1 MTDYAMK
8 ICYVNDPVVAA
19 VGSSMAGV
27 KIGWLRVVGFLEG
40 SAGQNYRKVVSLSLV
55 YLDGPIDMWMRG
67 IL

>member
-27 KIGWLRVVGFLEG
+27 EIGCLRVFGFLEG
-40 SAGQNYRKVVSLSLV
+40 SAGQHYRKVASLSLV
-55 YLDGPIDMWMRG
+55 YLEGPIDMWMRG